1 MHYKNGR
8 EAKNGD
14 MVLLSPSYGAPVIG
28 ILYNAK
34 AGNDNCNGNIAPVRP
49 GDPCPD
55 LKECLHI
62 EDVKGYIAEASIK
75 PAVPAKE

>member
-14 MVLLSPSYGAPVIG
+14 MVLLNPEGYGNPVIG

-34 AGNDNCNGNIAPVRP
+34 AGNNNCNGQIAVIRS
-49 GDPCPD
+49 GDVCPN
-55 LKECLHI
+55 LQEYLHI
-62 EDVKGYIAEASIK
+62 DDVK
-75 PAVPAKE
+75 